1 MLKTITSLSDRIA
14 QAERGALRLIALA
27 LPLMVLANVAGR
39 AMRSPIYWMDELSIL
54 LMVWLAMIGMSLTL
68 KTRDAVAVTMLV
80 DAVPPLLA
88 KAMKI
93 LIDLL
98 VLLFGVTLLVLC
110 YHWFDPLTL
119 MRLGFD
125 TRDFSGETFNFMYQ
139 DTTATLG
146 VAKFWFWLGLPL
158 VAVTTS
164 LHALSN
170 LLQTVATPAKT
181 ATPSGL
187 PVTLASD
194 GGANR

>member
-1 MLKTITSLSDRIA
+1 LLKIITTLSDRIA
-14 QAERGALRLIALA
+14 QAERGVLRLIALA

-80 DAVPPLLA
+80 DVVPPLLA

-98 VLLFGVTLLVLC
+98 VLLFGITLLVLC
-110 YHWFDPLTL
+110 YRWFDPATL

-125 TRDFSGETFNFMYQ
+125 LREFSGETFNFMYQ

-146 VAKFWFWLGLPL
+146 IAKFWFWLVVPL
-158 VAVTTS
+158 VAVTIS
-164 LHALSN
+164 VHALSN
-170 LLQTVATPAKT
+170 LLQTVATPAT
-181 ATPSGL
+181 ARIQSGL
-187 PVTLASD
+187 SATLAGG
-194 GGANR
+194 GGANP

>member
-1 MLKTITSLSDRIA
+1 VQKTITSLSDWIA
-14 QAERGALRLIALA
+14 QAERGVLRLIVLA
-27 LPLMVLANVAGR
+27 LPLMILANVAGR
-39 AMRSPIYWMDELSIL
+39 AMRNPIYWMDELSIL

-68 KTRDAVAVTMLV
+68 KKRDAVAVTMLV

-98 VLLFGVTLLVLC
+98 VLLFGVTLSVLC
-110 YHWFDPLTL
+110 YRWFDPVTL

-125 TRDFSGETFNFMYQ
+125 TREFSGQTFNFMYQ

-146 VAKFWFWLGLPL
+146 VAKFWFWLVVPL
-158 VAVTTS
+158 VALTTCV
-164 LHALSN
+164 HALSN
-170 LLQTVATPAKT
+170 LLKTVATPAT
-181 ATPSGL
+181 AGIPSGL
-187 PVTLASD
+187 PATLAGD